1 MPLPAVNC
9 VAVDDEVVDSRQA
22 SERGM
27 LTLVRWRQKEG
38 HFRRR
43 LSWGMWR
50 AMVPRSGG
58 GIDSGSDM

>member
-9 VAVDDEVVDSRQA
+9 VAVGDEVVDKVVGKRA
-22 SERGM
+22 WDVDVGALEEE
-27 LTLVRWRQKEG
+27 EG

-50 AMVPRSGG
+50 ANVDPLKW
-58 GIDSGSDM
+58 